1 MDEFRPRSYQQ
12 EMLEMSLR
20 ENIIVVV
27 RCVFSDEE
35 NCLYRRLTVCQMDTG
50 SGKTHMYASLRLSPV
65 SSGGITRETNRA
77 CMRIMAELQRCALD
91 KV

>member
-1 MDEFRPRSYQQ
+1 MDQFRPRSYQQ

-27 RCVFSDEE
+27 CYSFRDEE

-50 SGKTHMYASLRLSPV
+50 SGKTHMYASLRLNSV
-65 SSGGITRETNRA
+65 SSGSNNQEN
-77 CMRIMAELQRCALD
+77 
-91 KV
+91 K